1 MIEKFFKEASL
12 CFWSPKT
19 TSATI
24 RPRIAASS
32 DATGLALHGVR
43 HADDALHTTEPD
55 NKLAVLKNVS
65 FPYFIIEVSLDCRT
79 KLKQIVYGRKL

>member
-1 MIEKFFKEASL
+1 MIETFFKEARL

-32 DATGLALHGVR
+32 DATGFALHGAR
-43 HADDALHTTEPD
+43 HADAASHITEPD
-55 NKLAVLKNVS
+55 SKLAILKKS
-65 FPYFIIEVSLDCRT
+65 PFSAFI
-79 KLKQIVYGRKL
+79 YWYH